1 METANAGRE
10 WSEMD
15 IIDLRQCIKTGNSAA
30 QAATFLR
37 RTHRRGKRESGG
49 AWAVVLRDRWLGFLC
64 RGPGLAAPTVPY
76 SPAGRRRRPVAVSKS
91 AELIIQQVARR
102 RPQAIETSP
111 GKPRHRS
118 QARRWLASPDAPGRS
133 GAAVGGAGRAGSAT
147 PSIR

>member
-37 RTHRRGKRESGG
+37 RTIGEVSEKAAELGLSFC
-49 AWAVVLRDRWLGFLC
+49 DRWLGFLC
-64 RGPGLAAPTVPY
+64 RGPGLAAPTVPC